1 MLTPIRSN
9 LDLSHGSSTRMNA
22 MGIRI
27 AWRRP
32 GGKPA
37 SARNIHPG
45 PRLALAV
52 VLTATLGYAIPC
64 RADGLVIEAPKSN
77 GVAPG
82 STGSFD
88 LLLANSSARSH
99 VDENRANPFLQ
110 FTIEE
115 LIP

>member
-1 MLTPIRSN
+1 
-9 LDLSHGSSTRMNA
+9 MNA
-22 MGIRI
+22 MGMRI
-27 AWRRP
+27 ALRRR

-37 SARNIHPG
+37 SARNMGPG
-45 PRLALAV
+45 LRLAAAL
-52 VLTATLGYAIPC
+52 VLTASLGFAVHC

-115 LIP
+115 SIP